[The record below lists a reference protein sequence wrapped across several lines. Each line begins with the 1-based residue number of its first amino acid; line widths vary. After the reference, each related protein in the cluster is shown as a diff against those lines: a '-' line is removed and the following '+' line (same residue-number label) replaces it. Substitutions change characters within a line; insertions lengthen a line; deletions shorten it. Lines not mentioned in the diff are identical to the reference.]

1 MDKIEAMTS
10 VSSRPGRMENAVVA
24 NHRKRKIATRSFFN
38 SAGIFVGGFI
48 LLAVVIIVTT
58 DIHLITIQDFMGFAL
73 DFFLLLFCSY
83 SMYVSCSDS
92 GMRAGLQCDLY
103 TNACADHATYKKKIV
118 EKRHQPRLQAFC
130 RHFVTEELKSV
141 RLFILANVGFS
152 YELYEATYIGKDKE
166 QIRSDEKLSRAQKK
180 ALIAANAISPIH
192 LTPDM
197 FMRRGRGG
205 GRRSPLGMP
214 PEQKKC
220 INYAVKFITSL
231 LISLA
236 ISTIVLEVVIAPTWT
251 IIATCFIKLLTVVLN
266 GFFGYKF
273 GYENIVID
281 TSNYIEDQVD
291 LLKQAE
297 QFCERAEAEEK
308 GTCQEHSNCFTVPPG
323 AVGGMLSTT

>member
-1 MDKIEAMTS
+1 MDKIPTS
-10 VSSRPGRMENAVVA
+10 SFIPPRIENSVVSDRNR
-24 NHRKRKIATRSFFN
+24 RKRAVRSFFN

-48 LLAVVIIVTT
+48 LLAVVIVVTT
-58 DIHLITIQDFMGFAL
+58 DIRLITIQDFMGFAL

-92 GMRAGLQCDLY
+92 GMRAGLQCSLY
-103 TNACADHATYKKKIV
+103 TGACDEHAVHKNRIV
-118 EKRHQPRLQAFC
+118 ERRFQPRLQAFC
-130 RHFVTEELKSV
+130 RHFVTDELKSV

-152 YELYEATYIGKDKE
+152 YELYEDLYIGKDVE
-166 QIRSDEKLSRAQKK
+166 QIRCDERLSRSQKR
-180 ALIAANAISPIH
+180 AIIAANTIAPIH

-214 PEQKKC
+214 PERKKY
-220 INYAVKFITSL
+220 INYIVKFVTSL

-236 ISTIVLEVVIAPTWT
+236 ISTIVLEVVVAPTWT
-251 IIATCFIKLLTVVLN
+251 LIATCFIKLLTVVLN

-297 QFCERAEAEEK
+297 QFCERVEAEEK
-308 GTCQEHSNCFTVPPG
+308 GTCQEHSYCFTVPLG
-323 AVGGMLSTT
+323 AVDGMISTT